1 MDSYFYPDPTQP
13 NLWEADGVLANP
25 AYWLAQGALQAPSVF
40 NFFSPDF
47 SSPGPLAAAGM
58 VAPELQITDATS
70 AIGFPNAVVQLFYRP
85 LPTTGPTTGLF
96 GRPITAPVP
105 WPFLV
110 MDYSALTPLVASPTQ
125 LLDRLNLLFC
135 ANGMSAAT
143 RARITTALQALVPST
158 DDTERVKT
166 ALYLTVVSPDAAL
179 QK

>member
-1 MDSYFYPDPTQP
+1 MPPMGMPF
-13 NLWEADGVLANP
+13 LR
-25 AYWLAQGALQAPSVF
+25 AYQSTVSALQAPSVF
-40 NFFSPDF
+40 NFFSPDY
-47 SSPGPLAAAGM
+47 STPGPLAAAGM

-70 AIGFPNAVVQLFYRP
+70 AIGFPNAVAQLLYRP

-96 GRPITAPVP
+96 GRPITAPTP

-110 MDYSALTPLVASPTQ
+110 MDYSTLTPLVATTPQ
-125 LLDRLNLLFC
+125 LLDQMSLLFC
-135 ANGMSAAT
+135 ANSMSTAT
-143 RARITTALQALVPST
+143 RSRITTALQALVPGT